1 MCVWAS
7 VTQVYPVTRG
17 GTLAG
22 MATYMFKIISSDDLQ
37 EQEAI

>member
-1 MCVWAS
+1 MAG

-17 GTLAG
+17 GPLAG
-22 MATYMFKIISSDDLQ
+22 MATYVKKKISSYVLQ